1 MSCPLFRKPNVVCV
15 CTVPYT
21 ALRKESKAALN
32 SSGEISF
39 EAQYPKIDR
48 GFGGCVVDGR
58 GSRSKESDVQHVHT

>member
-1 MSCPLFRKPNVVCV
+1 MLCV